1 MMWTPWRPVVGRGF
15 TQGGFGA
22 RLRTDPEES
31 SWSTRNKRG
40 IPGVPGGPGLRSPA
54 RSTETHL
61 YTHCLVCHTPFPP
74 NEELEYFSTSSRV
87 AYDAERGRLWAVCRS
102 CKRWSLAPI
111 EDRWEALEELE
122 KVVKD
127 RAKLLSQT
135 DNIALLRAGELDVVR
150 VGRANLTEEAWW
162 RYGRELT
169 NRAARHRKLTFIG
182 TAAAGAAIA
191 GGWATGGF
199 GWLGA
204 WLLWEHAPRHVTQAA
219 RWFRFGGSAWR
230 GKRSCARC
238 GHLFRS
244 VAYQDRKQ
252 LILSTGAGVGDAL
265 SVTQRCPS
273 CGDVGEGG
281 LHILGKEGDYVSRRL
296 LAYHH
301 HTGAS
306 EKRVRSATRLIEEAG
321 SPEDLTRIVIKG
333 GRRLGDLQRT
343 GAIALE
349 IAANDTIEQRLLEL
363 ELAEVEA
370 HWKEEEELASI
381 IDGELTPMPLMESIR
396 RRVAGIG

>member
-1 MMWTPWRPVVGRGF
+1 MF
-15 TQGGFGA
+15 TQ
-22 RLRTDPEES
+22 
-31 SWSTRNKRG
+31 
-40 IPGVPGGPGLRSPA
+40 
-54 RSTETHL
+54 
-61 YTHCLVCHTPFPP
+61 CLVCHTPFPQ
-74 NEELEYFSTSSRV
+74 NEELEYFSTSTRV
-87 AYDAERGRLWAVCRS
+87 AYDPERGRLWAVCRS

-111 EDRWEALEELE
+111 EERWEALEELE

-135 DNIALLRAGELDVVR
+135 DNVALMRVGNLDVVR

-169 NRAARHRKLTFIG
+169 SRAARHQKLTFIG
-182 TAAAGAAIA
+182 TAAAGAAIM

-204 WLLWEHAPRHVTQAA
+204 WLLWDNAPQQVTQAA
-219 RWFRFGGSAWR
+219 RWLRFGGSAWR
-230 GKRSCARC
+230 GNRSCTSC
-238 GHLFRS
+238 GQIFRNI
-244 VAYQDRKQ
+244 AYRDRTQ
-252 LILSTGAGVGDAL
+252 VILSPGTSVGDAL
-265 SVTQRCPS
+265 SVTQRCPL
-273 CGDVGEGG
+273 CGDLDDGG
-281 LHILGKEGDYVSRRL
+281 LHLRGKEGQYVSRRL

-306 EKRVRSATRLIEEAG
+306 ERRVRSATRLIEEAG
-321 SPEDLTRIVIKG
+321 SPEDLTRIVIRE

-349 IAANDTIEQRLLEL
+349 IAANDTVEQHLLEL

-370 HWKEEEELASI
+370 HWKREEELASI
-381 IDGELTPMPLMESIR
+381 IDGELTPLPLMESLR
-396 RRVAGIG
+396 RKVVGIG

>member
-1 MMWTPWRPVVGRGF
+1 MF
-15 TQGGFGA
+15 
-22 RLRTDPEES
+22 
-31 SWSTRNKRG
+31 K
-40 IPGVPGGPGLRSPA
+40 
-54 RSTETHL
+54 
-61 YTHCLVCHTPFPP
+61 HCLVCHTPFPR
-74 NEELEYFSTSSRV
+74 NEELEYFSTSARV

-111 EDRWEALEELE
+111 EERWEALEELE
-122 KVVKD
+122 KAVTD

-135 DNIALLRAGELDVVR
+135 DNVALLRVGELDVVR

-169 NRAARHRKLTFIG
+169 HRAARHQKLTFIG

-191 GGWATGGF
+191 GGWASGGI

-204 WLLWEHAPRHVTQAA
+204 WILWENAPQQLTQAA
-219 RWFRFGGSAWR
+219 RWLRFGGSAWR
-230 GKRSCARC
+230 GNRTCTRC
-238 GHLFRS
+238 GQFFRS
-244 VAYQDRKQ
+244 VAYRDRAH
-252 LILSTGAGVGDAL
+252 LILSPGASPGDAL
-265 SVTQRCPS
+265 SVTQRCPA

-281 LHILGKEGDYVSRRL
+281 LHLGGKEGEQVSRRL

-321 SPEDLTRIVIKG
+321 SPKNLTRIVIKE
-333 GRRLGDLQRT
+333 GRRLGDLQRN

-349 IAANDTIEQRLLEL
+349 IAANDTLEQRLLEL

-370 HWKEEEELASI
+370 HWEEEEELASI
-381 IDGELTPMPLMESIR
+381 VDGELTPMPLMESIR